1 MTPGFEQISLKEA
14 ALCRGTPSAGAL
26 NVAAHNVVTELEP
39 WEGFRP
45 FRTFGRLGM
54 EKLVLL

>member
-1 MTPGFEQISLKEA
+1 
-14 ALCRGTPSAGAL
+14 
-26 NVAAHNVVTELEP
+26 VHNVVTELEP